1 MNTLTLTNINAYQN
15 GSKDFSTNFLR
26 LEKKHRETVPLCEL
40 FLHKVSTFL
49 LQNLV
54 NNRNFAIFAPHLA
67 YEVQ

>member
-1 MNTLTLTNINAYQN
+1 MGTIQN
-15 GSKDFSTNFLR
+15 YRKCRFVRRSVFM
-26 LEKKHRETVPLCEL
+26 
-40 FLHKVSTFL
+40 

>member
-1 MNTLTLTNINAYQN
+1 MGIIQN
-15 GSKDFSTNFLR
+15 Y
-26 LEKKHRETVPLCEL
+26 KKCGFVL
-40 FLHKVSTFL
+40 FLHKRSIFM

>member
-1 MNTLTLTNINAYQN
+1 MKKIQKDWEN
-15 GSKDFSTNFLR
+15 GF
-26 LEKKHRETVPLCEL
+26 VL

>member
-1 MNTLTLTNINAYQN
+1 MKQNHNYKKKRIVHSLHRKAIFMLQNLTNGLILSRLNRV
-15 GSKDFSTNFLR
+15 KIKFS
-26 LEKKHRETVPLCEL
+26 
-40 FLHKVSTFL
+40 LHLL

>member
-1 MNTLTLTNINAYQN
+1 MKKIQN
-15 GSKDFSTNFLR
+15 D
-26 LEKKHRETVPLCEL
+26 RESRFVL

-54 NNRNFAIFAPHLA
+54 NNRNFAIFAPRLA